1 MARFGQGFIQALINP
16 SYQQGLFTAAQGPG
30 IALGE
35 ASEKNKMAGM
45 DELGLAQLAVQ
56 KAGTPQEKLIAM
68 QNLTKVQ
75 QNIANRKVDPLIAQA
90 ELSNDPNEISQ
101 LRNQATNIFTDL
113 NVPTAPIQGLFTDR
127 SKEAMKTNA
136 VAAGNNLVRVMRETE
151 DPRVR
156 ESLEQT
162 LIQTYGDAGLDTVS
176 LRGLSNRITQEKRT
190 ANENDRAYLQKQGE
204 DLLNPL
210 IKLSAQAT
218 SANNLEALQNQINS
232 IGEKFNLP
240 FNDYGNLAVETYQN
254 QQDINFQLVSTEEQK
269 QESQRQAIEDN
280 LFNLMRSQKV
290 VKIPSI
296 LPGTNTP
303 LDEKT
308 KSNLQERIQN
318 AAEKDASYNEAANGT
333 PLDSVYLGIAQKL
346 IKRENFETL
355 YPGLETALKAEENT
369 QGKSFASGRKS
380 AINTIMKYV
389 DAEAKRLRDERFSD
403 ESLQIKVNKAI
414 DFVTSEKD
422 RTIFG
427 STYHDF
433 FEDYG
438 LDTEERKLFNK
449 QAILALKEN
458 PDLKLRDIVRLGMQG
473 LENLVSDQQTQD
485 ARRAAREAV
494 ELSININRQIA
505 IDQIMMEEGIANE
518 VNAAKILD
526 ERLNAELAREQA
538 LIESYVP

>member
-1 MARFGQGFIQALINP
+1 MARFGQGFIQALTNP

-56 KAGTPQEKLIAM
+56 RAGTPQEKLIAM

-75 QNIANRKVDPLIAQA
+75 QNIANIKVDPLIAQA
-90 ELSNDPNEISQ
+90 ELSNDPDEISQ
-101 LRNQATNIFTDL
+101 LRNQAKNIFANL

-136 VAAGNNLVRVMRETE
+136 VAAGNDLVRVMRETE

-162 LIQTYGDAGLDTVS
+162 LIQTYGNAGLDTVS
-176 LRGLSNRITQEKRT
+176 LRGLSNRITEEKR
-190 ANENDRAYLQKQGE
+190 NVEERNNAYLQKQAE

-210 IKLSAQAT
+210 IKRAAQTT
-218 SANNLEALQNQINS
+218 SPAELEALQNEINS
-232 IGEKFNLP
+232 IGEKFKLP
-240 FNDYGNLAVETYQN
+240 FADYGNLAKTSYQN
-254 QQDINFQLVSTEEQK
+254 TQDVNFRVATSEAQK
-269 QESQRQAIEDN
+269 QESQRQTIEDN
-280 LFNLMRSQKV
+280 LFNFMRSQKV
-290 VKIPSI
+290 VDIP
-296 LPGTNTP
+296 LVVPGTEIP

-308 KSNLQERIQN
+308 TSNLQERIQT
-318 AAEKDASYNEAANGT
+318 AVEKDASYNEAANGT
-333 PLDSVYLGIAQKL
+333 PLDSAYLGIAQDL

-355 YPGLETALKAEENT
+355 YPGLEFALKTEEKT
-369 QGKSFASGRKS
+369 QGQSFSSGRKN
-380 AINTIMKYV
+380 AIKTIMAYV

-403 ESLQIKVNKAI
+403 DSLQIKVNKAI
-414 DFVTSEKD
+414 DFVTSEMD

-449 QAILALKEN
+449 QAILALKGN
-458 PDLKLRDIVRLGMQG
+458 PDLKLRDIVKLGMQG
-473 LENLVSDQQTQD
+473 LEKFVPDQPTQD
-485 ARRAAREAV
+485 ARKAADEAI
-494 ELSININRQIA
+494 EQSISLSRQLSIRE
-505 IDQIMMEEGIANE
+505 IMDTEGVNE
-518 VNAAKILD
+518 VEAAIILD
-526 ERLNAELAREQA
+526 ERLKAELAREIAQA
-538 LIESYVP
+538 LRA